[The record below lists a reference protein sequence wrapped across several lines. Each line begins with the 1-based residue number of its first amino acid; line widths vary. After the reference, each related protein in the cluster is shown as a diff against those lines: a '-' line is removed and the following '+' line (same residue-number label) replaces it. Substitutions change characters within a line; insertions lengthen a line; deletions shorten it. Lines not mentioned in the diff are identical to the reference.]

1 MLVHNQDLSRC
12 ASTRS
17 FSYPQAEAEVCL
29 DLIRLYIFV
38 WKLFMGRI
46 VER

>member
-17 FSYPQAEAEVCL
+17 FSYPQAEAEVFRFDKIIYFCL
-29 DLIRLYIFV
+29 E
-38 WKLFMGRI
+38 I
-46 VER
+46 VHGKNC